1 MSMTYSEASNF
12 LNAIKRLEEAV
23 ERGEKLGENEQKMLD
38 QARAKAP
45 SVQKIVDGHNQVQ
58 EANQARMDTLSRYR
72 GMQNSFGFTDELV
85 GAISGADARDE
96 FRAKDDIARQ
106 FSPQNYEK
114 GQSAGQMGITGI
126 LGGLGGGALRGANM
140 IKQMAF
146 GSGLGAASTA
156 VPQFSEGQDG
166 FVNRMRNVSPGQV
179 AIGAG
184 FGAAAP
190 VVGQGASNLTRA
202 VQNLTRG
209 APGYRGPA
217 SMTVAGKMQD
227 DQNLGVDIQ
236 DYLASLG
243 DEGMLADSPGAL
255 RGLAQGVAVR
265 PGQGQTNMV
274 NALNNR
280 SNEAGQRIEADVN
293 RLIDEPNAA
302 ISARQAERDL
312 RSSVLG
318 PQYDLAKESKLKFN
332 IGNLARG
339 LRLELADSTPAIAT
353 ELKKIKNNL
362 GKPPISAKRLHQAR
376 SDLSSVLF
384 ENRTNGGLQEALKP
398 SLNKMDELL
407 DTIPGYQGAREGWS
421 DSKAIEEALDA
432 GFDILDGGKR
442 TTDPT
447 ELRSVF
453 SAMTSAQQDAFRKG
467 LRGRVK
473 NMMGTARNDALG
485 ANPLLTG
492 FNREKLEIVLGKKDA
507 DEIIKRLRSEK
518 TFATTKA
525 QVVDNSQTAQRTAA
539 DKEISGI
546 SETNQGDRPSILTR
560 TRQFLIDNPSNRAVD
575 SIIYGSKNTQR
586 RLLSEILTM
595 QGPERDKIVSQLLQE
610 AQRLDDPTLS
620 QTLAKMFFTGAVMS
634 QAPQ

>member
-12 LNAIKRLEEAV
+12 LNAIKRLEKLEQS
-23 ERGEKLGENEQKMLD
+23 GELGENEQKMLD

-45 SVQKIVDGHNQVQ
+45 SAQKIVDGQNQIQ

-85 GAISGADARDE
+85 GAFSGADARDE

-106 FSPQNYEK
+106 FSPQNYQQ
-114 GQSAGQMGITGI
+114 GQSAGQMGVTGI
-126 LGGLGGGALRGANM
+126 LGALGGGALRGANM

-166 FVNRMRNVSPGQV
+166 FVNRVRNVSPGQV

-184 FGAAAP
+184 IGAAAP
-190 VVGQGASNLTRA
+190 VVGQIASNLTRA
-202 VQNLTRG
+202 VQNLGRG

-217 SMTVAGKMQD
+217 SMKVAEKMQD
-227 DQNLGVDIQ
+227 DQNLGVDIKA
-236 DYLASLG
+236 YLASLG

-255 RGLAQGVAVR
+255 RGLAQGVAVS
-265 PGQGQTNMV
+265 PGQGQTNIV

-280 SNEAGQRIEADVN
+280 SNEAGQRIETDVN

-302 ISARQAERDL
+302 IAARQAERDL

-353 ELKKIKNNL
+353 ELKKIKDNL

-384 ENRTNGGLQEALKP
+384 DNRPNGALQEALKP
-398 SLNKMDELL
+398 SLDKMDELL
-407 DTIPGYQGAREGWS
+407 DTIPGYKSAREGWS

-447 ELRSVF
+447 ELRAVF

-507 DEIIKRLRSEK
+507 AEIIKRLRNEK
-518 TFATTKA
+518 TFATTKQ

-539 DKEISGI
+539 DREISGI
-546 SETNQGDRPSILTR
+546 NEGNQGDRPSILTR

-595 QGPERDKIVSQLLQE
+595 QGPERDRIVSQLLQE
-610 AQRLDDPTLS
+610 AQRLDDPTLL
-620 QTLAKMFFTGAVMS
+620 QTLTQMGVTGGVMS